1 MPPHEMYNL
10 WHSRPDLRAK
20 LVEQLLS
27 EVIEQQSMYPKKQ
40 AMA

>member
-1 MPPHEMYNL
+1 MHSL
-10 WHSRPDLRAK
+10 CHSRPDLRAK

-27 EVIEQQSMYPKKQ
+27 EDIERQSMYPKKQ